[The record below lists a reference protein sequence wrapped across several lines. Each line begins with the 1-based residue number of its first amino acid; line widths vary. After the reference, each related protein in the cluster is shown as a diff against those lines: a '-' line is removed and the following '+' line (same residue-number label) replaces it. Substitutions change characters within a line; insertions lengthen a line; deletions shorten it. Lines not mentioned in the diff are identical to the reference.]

1 MLIRMVDIILNLRSN
16 ISLRI
21 ENGNVRVVSL
31 HKTCA
36 GIYLKISVNGWKW
49 FIFFIIP

>member
-1 MLIRMVDIILNLRSN
+1 MLIRIVDIILNLRSN
-16 ISLRI
+16 IALKI

-36 GIYLKISVNGWKW
+36 GIYLNISVGGRKNDVY
-49 FIFFIIP
+49 F